1 MVVVRQGHLAYKLS
15 SKAQE
20 KEFHKGRVNTRR
32 VQWTAMSA
40 PAGMQVDKGF
50 VEKPMRVGF
59 EGGDPLGGGG
69 KGRLGRSP

>member
-20 KEFHKGRVNTRR
+20 KECHKGIVNTMR

-40 PAGMQVDKGF
+40 LVGMEVDKGF
-50 VEKPMRVGF
+50 VEKPM
-59 EGGDPLGGGG
+59 
-69 KGRLGRSP
+69 